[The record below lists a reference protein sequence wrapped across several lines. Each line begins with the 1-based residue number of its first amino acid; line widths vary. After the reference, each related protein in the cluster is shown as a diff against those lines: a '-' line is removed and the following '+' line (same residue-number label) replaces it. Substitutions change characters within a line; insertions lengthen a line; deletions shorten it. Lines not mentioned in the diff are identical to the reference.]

1 MRTVGLIVM
10 AVAFLLLGVAV
21 FVALGRENP
30 DLSDG
35 AEIQTTNT
43 PRSDDLAEWACPRG
57 TDGKVSCGFV
67 SAPANYSDP
76 EGPQIRIF
84 VATIGIATETTGPP
98 LVFLGEHFGQGTV
111 DDFAEWRDVG
121 RTLERE
127 VILVDHR
134 GSGFSEPNLSCLE
147 LGKVPWLEVDLGNDS
162 ELNAEREKRRKALN
176 RCAER
181 LDALDDSPSFN
192 FDSLLRDMDSIRTAL
207 SIEQWVVVASA
218 DTVPLAVAFEQRHPE
233 AVDSLVLLRAS
244 APEADRLAQ
253 RTQFADEAVTAALG
267 PSLRS
272 VEAVRDALGER
283 SVVFST
289 AVGGARQRVSVSE
302 GGVLPIL
309 AHAVAKEETRD
320 GLAVLLER
328 LGEGQWREL
337 ATLRGAEFR
346 THDYPGLS
354 LRIAVDC
361 QLPTESPVDDEPDDE
376 PEDEPVETEADAA
389 EGEVVAE
396 DEDQGRD
403 WLGLLD
409 DPIIDEGLCPP
420 GAATRMAMTHVPA
433 APVLVVNQRYD
444 YLAPE
449 SAADGLRRRWPTAE
463 VAVVDTGD
471 SPSLASPCVLGL
483 VSDFLGSTSTL
494 EEGCT

>member
-1 MRTVGLIVM
+1 MAGQVVM
-10 AVAFLLLGVAV
+10 AVAFLCLGIAV
-21 FVALGRENP
+21 FVALGREDP
-30 DLSDG
+30 DLSGG

-43 PRSDDLAEWACPRG
+43 PRSDDLAEWACPSG

-67 SAPANYSDP
+67 SAPANYGDP
-76 EGPQIRIF
+76 EGPQVRIF
-84 VATIGIATETTGPP
+84 VATIGVATETTGPP

-111 DDFAEWRDVG
+111 DNFAEWRQIG
-121 RTLERE
+121 RSLERE

-162 ELNAEREKRRKALN
+162 ELNAEREERRDALN
-176 RCAER
+176 RCSER
-181 LDALDDSPSFN
+181 LDALEDSPSFN
-192 FDSLLRDMDSIRTAL
+192 FDTLLQDMDSIRAAL
-207 SIEQWVVVASA
+207 SIDRWVVVASA

-244 APEADRLAQ
+244 APDADRLAQ
-253 RTQFADEAVTAALG
+253 RTQFAEEAVTAALG

-289 AVGGARQRVSVSE
+289 AVGGGRQRVSVSE

-309 AHAVAKEETRD
+309 AHAVAKQETRD
-320 GLAVLLER
+320 GLAVLVER

-337 ATLRGAEFR
+337 ASLRGADFR

-354 LRIAVDC
+354 LRLAVDC
-361 QLPTESPVDDEPDDE
+361 QLPTDVPVDDD
-376 PEDEPVETEADAA
+376 PEDEPVDTGDDAA
-389 EGEVVAE
+389 VGEAADGEAAAE
-396 DEDQGRD
+396 EEDPARY

-420 GAATRMAMTHVPA
+420 GAATRTAMTHVPA

-444 YLAPE
+444 YLAPR
-449 SAADGLRRRWPTAE
+449 SAADGLRQRWPTAE
-463 VAVVDTGD
+463 IAVLDTGD
-471 SPSLASPCVLGL
+471 SPSLASLCVLDL
-483 VSDFLGSTSTL
+483 VSDFLGLPSTL
-494 EEGCT
+494 GEGCT